1 MQINFIIFFTRT
13 NYKMFFLISIVT
25 FVLTGCSNNNF
36 VDLTSA
42 PLNKHWIGDFK
53 SYSLN
58 NGVINAR
65 PNSEGNG
72 FLYTKHDFK
81 NFILEFDFR
90 LTPGANNGIGIRTPI
105 TGDPAFDGLEIQIL
119 DNSAPKYSRLHPWQY
134 HGSVYGLVPA
144 KKGFLKPVGDWNR
157 QTIKVNGTKIK
168 VILNNELILNSD
180 LNKFKTKNT
189 PDNREHPGIY
199 RTSGRIA
206 LCGHGSPL
214 DFKNIYISK
223 ITKK

>member
-119 DNSAPKYSRLHPWQY
+119 DNSAPK
-134 HGSVYGLVPA
+134 
-144 KKGFLKPVGDWNR
+144 
-157 QTIKVNGTKIK
+157 
-168 VILNNELILNSD
+168 
-180 LNKFKTKNT
+180 
-189 PDNREHPGIY
+189 
-199 RTSGRIA
+199 
-206 LCGHGSPL
+206 
-214 DFKNIYISK
+214 
-223 ITKK
+223 